1 MTFSFVLLLLN
12 SPVLFPSLI
21 DSVPGHTS
29 ADTFIFREQNLIGLV
44 PSPYTF
50 FFCVTAFF
58 SLVPYVCRPG

>member
-50 FFCVTAFF
+50 FFV
-58 SLVPYVCRPG
+58 